1 MGYLRLIFSGG
12 SCGTPVSRG
21 CDPVVAN

>member
-12 SCGTPVSRG
+12 TCGTPVSRG
-21 CDPVVAN
+21 CDPLVAI